1 MKLDKT
7 LVLKIAGLA
16 KIPISEKEAD
26 ELLSGFNKTLEVIDN
41 LFSVDVKNVE
51 PLHQTTFLENVF
63 RDDVVDEK
71 SMLQQDEALKGSK
84 NKYNGYFVV
93 DQVLEED

>member
-41 LFSVDVKNVE
+41 LFSVDVKNIE
-51 PLHQTTFLENVF
+51 PLYQTTFLENVF
-63 RDDVVDEK
+63 REDIVDEK
-71 SMLQQDEALKGSK
+71 SMLSQDEALREAK

>member
-7 LVLKIAGLA
+7 LVLKIASLA

-41 LFSVDVKNVE
+41 LFSVDVKDVE

-71 SMLQQDEALKGSK
+71 SMLQQDEALREAK